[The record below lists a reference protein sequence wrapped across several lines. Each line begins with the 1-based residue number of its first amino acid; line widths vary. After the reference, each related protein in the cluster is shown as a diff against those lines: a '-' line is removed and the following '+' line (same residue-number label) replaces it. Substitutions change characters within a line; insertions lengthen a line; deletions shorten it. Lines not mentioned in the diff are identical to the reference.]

1 MQTKI
6 LVDEGSE
13 FYTRS
18 MKSFLQNNDIEMH
31 SEHSEGKSVIAER
44 FSGTL
49 KNKIDKYMT
58 AVSKNMYIDKL
69 DNTVNR
75 FNNIYHIATKM
86 KPIDVKSSTYIDFNK
101 ENNEK

>member
-18 MKSFLQNNDIEMH
+18 MKSEN
-31 SEHSEGKSVIAER
+31 SEGKYVIAER